1 MPECQAYGCTNR
13 HGAGKSKGKRFFV
26 IPDGKTDPE
35 KRELSQKWLHQI
47 GTGHTVDNF
56 TFHKYKVVCE
66 DHFEEKCFEEDVKA
80 RLMGTKPR
88 KNLKPG
94 SFPTIFVHRRPKED
108 HCRALR
114 LLKRSAKQEI
124 NQLLTAKD
132 QPPSKKLCQPLHC
145 SPKGVSSLLDPPAEV
160 LSPAVTHTTAVT
172 RITQQF
178 IPDALSSVCAST
190 QTYTDVTEMGCQAG
204 VPQVK
209 THHACTV
216 ELDHPYSFLSADVSS
231 EGMAPPQETPPQQ
244 ETLPPQRSLKHK
256 SPLKLKKLRT
266 TVMAAIKDARMMK
279 SEIHTMNRTQTY
291 PSFQS
296 LTPLQQRQ

>member
-88 KNLKPG
+88 KNLKPAPFQPFSSIVARKKATVDTAPSEKISETG
-94 SFPTIFVHRRPKED
+94 EKSLLFGIISCEGCIIIEQGWDHATVSED
-108 HCRALR
+108 N
-114 LLKRSAKQEI
+114 EI

-160 LSPAVTHTTAVT
+160 LSPAVTPTTAVT

-231 EGMAPPQETPPQQ
+231 EGMAPPQETP
-244 ETLPPQRSLKHK
+244 RSKRHCHHRG
-256 SPLKLKKLRT
+256 P
-266 TVMAAIKDARMMK
+266 
-279 SEIHTMNRTQTY
+279 
-291 PSFQS
+291 
-296 LTPLQQRQ
+296 

>member
-13 HGAGKSKGKRFFV
+13 HGAGKSKGKRFLV

-94 SFPTIFVHRRPKED
+94 SFPTIFVHRRPKEG
-108 HCRALR
+108 HGRALR
-114 LLKRSAKQEI
+114 FLKRSAKQ
-124 NQLLTAKD
+124 
-132 QPPSKKLCQPLHC
+132 
-145 SPKGVSSLLDPPAEV
+145 GVSSLLDPPAEV
-160 LSPAVTHTTAVT
+160 LSPAVTPTTAVT

-178 IPDALSSVCAST
+178 IPDALSSVSAST

-216 ELDHPYSFLSADVSS
+216 ELDHPYSLLSADVSS
-231 EGMAPPQETPPQQ
+231 EGMAPPRRPH
-244 ETLPPQRSLKHK
+244 RSKRHCYHRV
-256 SPLKLKKLRT
+256 P
-266 TVMAAIKDARMMK
+266 
-279 SEIHTMNRTQTY
+279 
-291 PSFQS
+291 
-296 LTPLQQRQ
+296 

>member
-1 MPECQAYGCTNR
+1 MVVQIVMVLENLRGSDFLLFLTEKLTHRTENFPRNGYIRSGLAIPWTTLRSTNTKLFAR
-13 HGAGKSKGKRFFV
+13 TTSKRNA
-26 IPDGKTDPE
+26 
-35 KRELSQKWLHQI
+35 S
-47 GTGHTVDNF
+47 
-56 TFHKYKVVCE
+56 
-66 DHFEEKCFEEDVKA
+66 A

-160 LSPAVTHTTAVT
+160 LSPAVTPTTAVT

-178 IPDALSSVCAST
+178 IP
-190 QTYTDVTEMGCQAG
+190 
-204 VPQVK
+204 
-209 THHACTV
+209 
-216 ELDHPYSFLSADVSS
+216 
-231 EGMAPPQETPPQQ
+231 
-244 ETLPPQRSLKHK
+244 
-256 SPLKLKKLRT
+256 
-266 TVMAAIKDARMMK
+266 I
-279 SEIHTMNRTQTY
+279 
-291 PSFQS
+291 
-296 LTPLQQRQ
+296 